1 MTAASIYDGIENL
14 NRRIAENDKDARER
28 NQEMAAALKASHDMM
43 ANMAMLIQQSTQ
55 NAKQFNFTTSNNSAH
70 IPTVHSKTEQIR
82 DLMAQIRDDDPVYAL
97 RTFFEGSTIIE
108 SSHTKLDVANLD
120 TLEED

>member
-1 MTAASIYDGIENL
+1 M
-14 NRRIAENDKDARER
+14 AENDKDARER
-28 NQEMAAALKASHDMM
+28 NEEMAAALKASHDMM

-55 NAKQFNFTTSNNSAH
+55 NAQQFNFTTSDNSANL
-70 IPTVHSKTEQIR
+70 PTVHSKTEQIR
-82 DLMAQIRDDDPVYAL
+82 DLMAQIKDDDPVFAL

-108 SSHTKLDVANLD
+108 SYHTKHDIANLD